1 MKPQKH
7 ICFVG
12 ASTVEGLGD
21 STGQGWVGRLAAR
34 YRGTAQAFVPYNLG
48 VRGNTVA
55 MMAARAPGECQARF
69 FHRKLAGIVLSASV
83 NDVAYL
89 NGQGPRTPY
98 RSMMRS
104 FEGLLD
110 SLSALAPLIVLG
122 PGPVIEERLPMLF
135 YGYDFSFKNADI
147 EEAEQGFAQI
157 CRDRNLPFLPSFSA
171 LHGNPAYRAALEAED
186 GVHPNDDGYAIM
198 AEQVAGW
205 QAWQDLL

>member
-21 STGQGWVGRLAAR
+21 ETGRGWVGRLAER
-34 YRGTAQAFVPYNLG
+34 YRGGPQEFVPFNLG

-55 MMAARAPGECQARF
+55 MMAARAAGECQARF
-69 FHRKLAGIVLSASV
+69 FHRKLAAIVLSASV

-98 RSMMRS
+98 RSMIRS

-110 SLSALAPLIVLG
+110 ELSALAPLIVVG

-147 EEAEQGFAQI
+147 RAAEQAFAEV
-157 CRDRNLPFLPSFSA
+157 CADKGLPFLPSHSV
-171 LHGNPAYRAALEAED
+171 LQERTDYRAALEAVD
-186 GVHPNDDGYAIM
+186 GVHPSGDGYQIM
-198 AEQVAGW
+198 ADQVAAWSAW
-205 QAWQDLL
+205 QALL